1 MYCKK
6 CGAQIDDD
14 AYVCVHCGAHVR
26 ELPDEKQSIPQTQP
40 KKPQSVE
47 ESLEELRYRR
57 QQQHI
62 ENTKREEYGEGCGYY
77 PDYGYYRKTNGMAIA
92 GFVCSFFFA
101 LLGLIFSIIGMQQ
114 CKERGDNGYGLAK
127 AGMIISIVWMAIV
140 FMVAVAR

>member
-14 AYVCVHCGAHVR
+14 AYVCVHCGALVK
-26 ELPDEKQSIPQTQP
+26 EMPQETAFAQNGAVQTG
-40 KKPQSVE
+40 K
-47 ESLEELRYRR
+47 
-57 QQQHI
+57 
-62 ENTKREEYGEGCGYY
+62 
-77 PDYGYYRKTNGMAIA
+77 KTNGMAIA

-101 LLGLIFSIIGMQQ
+101 LLGLIFSIIGMKQ

-140 FMVAVAR
+140 FLVSVAR

>member
-1 MYCKK
+1 MYCQN

-14 AYVCVHCGAHVR
+14 AYVCIHCGTLVK
-26 ELPDEKQSIPQTQP
+26 ELPQETAFAQNGAVQTG
-40 KKPQSVE
+40 K
-47 ESLEELRYRR
+47 
-57 QQQHI
+57 
-62 ENTKREEYGEGCGYY
+62 
-77 PDYGYYRKTNGMAIA
+77 KTNGMAIA

-140 FMVAVAR
+140 FIVAVAR

>member
-14 AYVCVHCGAHVR
+14 AYVCVHCGALVK
-26 ELPDEKQSIPQTQP
+26 EMPQETAFAQNGAAQTEK
-40 KKPQSVE
+40 
-47 ESLEELRYRR
+47 
-57 QQQHI
+57 
-62 ENTKREEYGEGCGYY
+62 
-77 PDYGYYRKTNGMAIA
+77 KTNGMAIA

-101 LLGLIFSIIGMQQ
+101 LLGLIFSIIGMKQ

-140 FMVAVAR
+140 FLVSVAR

>member
-14 AYVCVHCGAHVR
+14 AYVCIHCGTLVK
-26 ELPDEKQSIPQTQP
+26 ELPQETAFAQNGAAQTG
-40 KKPQSVE
+40 K
-47 ESLEELRYRR
+47 
-57 QQQHI
+57 
-62 ENTKREEYGEGCGYY
+62 
-77 PDYGYYRKTNGMAIA
+77 KTNGMAIA

-140 FMVAVAR
+140 FIVAVAR

>member
-14 AYVCVHCGAHVR
+14 AYVCIHCGTLVN
-26 ELPDEKQSIPQTQP
+26 EQSKETAFAQNGAVQTG
-40 KKPQSVE
+40 K
-47 ESLEELRYRR
+47 
-57 QQQHI
+57 
-62 ENTKREEYGEGCGYY
+62 
-77 PDYGYYRKTNGMAIA
+77 KTNGMAIA

-140 FMVAVAR
+140 IIVAVAR

>member
-14 AYVCVHCGAHVR
+14 AYVCVHCGALVK
-26 ELPDEKQSIPQTQP
+26 EMPQETAFAQNGAVQTG
-40 KKPQSVE
+40 K
-47 ESLEELRYRR
+47 
-57 QQQHI
+57 
-62 ENTKREEYGEGCGYY
+62 
-77 PDYGYYRKTNGMAIA
+77 KTNGMAIA

-140 FMVAVAR
+140 IIVAVAR

>member
-14 AYVCVHCGAHVR
+14 AYVCVHCGTLVN
-26 ELPDEKQSIPQTQP
+26 ELPQETAFAQNGAVQTG
-40 KKPQSVE
+40 K
-47 ESLEELRYRR
+47 
-57 QQQHI
+57 
-62 ENTKREEYGEGCGYY
+62 
-77 PDYGYYRKTNGMAIA
+77 KTNGMAIA
-92 GFVCSFFFA
+92 GFVCSFLFA
-101 LLGLIFSIIGMQQ
+101 LLGLIFSIIGMKQ